1 MDGNVERI
9 ELIYLTDRP
18 GTLLPMPAHQR
29 ALVTVVAE
37 GHSRVLQPLLDVVSA
52 AWRWCIADRT
62 RQALDPLQVFAL
74 RGVELIVH

>member
-1 MDGNVERI
+1 MDSNVERI

-18 GTLLPMPAHQR
+18 GTLLPVPAHQR

-52 AWRWCIADRT
+52 AWRWGITDRA